1 MELNAA
7 YDMHAPSARVWDL
20 LMDIEAIGR
29 CLPGCKGLQAA
40 GPDRYEVEL
49 GVTVAAIA
57 GSFKGTVAL
66 EDKDPP
72 HAYTLVIQ
80 GSGRQGF
87 IKGQARVT
95 LAPDGDRTRVQI
107 AARAEVGGLI
117 ARVGQR
123 LLEGVA
129 RTMMD
134 RFYACLGK
142 QIEQGPATGN
152 APAALNTTP
161 TQHTK
166 RHQE

>member
-1 MELNAA
+1 MELSGTYNI
-7 YDMHAPSARVWDL
+7 HAPSERVWDL
-20 LMDIEAIGR
+20 LMDIDAIGR
-29 CLPGCKGLQAA
+29 CLPGCKGLKPI

-66 EDKDPP
+66 ENKVPLTS
-72 HAYTLVIQ
+72 YTLVVD

-87 IKGQARVT
+87 LKGTARVR
-95 LAPDGDRTRVQI
+95 LEPQDDGTRVLI
-107 AARAEVGGLI
+107 AATAEVGGMI

-134 RFYACLGK
+134 RFYACLAK
-142 QIEQGPATGN
+142 QVDAGGT
-152 APAALNTTP
+152 
-161 TQHTK
+161 
-166 RHQE
+166 

>member
-1 MELNAA
+1 MARASRISTMELNAT
-7 YDMHAPSARVWDL
+7 YEIHAPIERAWDL
-20 LMDIEAIGR
+20 LMDTEAIGR
-29 CLPGCKGLQAA
+29 CLPGCRGLKPI

-66 EDKDPP
+66 EDKAPP
-72 HAYTLVIQ
+72 DSYTLTIE

-87 IKGQARVT
+87 VKGQARVA
-95 LAPDGDRTRVQI
+95 LASEGNSTRIQI
-107 AARAEVGGLI
+107 AARADVGGMI

-134 RFYACLGK
+134 RFYSCLGK
-142 QIEQGPATGN
+142 QAEQTGGTPA
-152 APAALNTTP
+152 
-161 TQHTK
+161 
-166 RHQE
+166 